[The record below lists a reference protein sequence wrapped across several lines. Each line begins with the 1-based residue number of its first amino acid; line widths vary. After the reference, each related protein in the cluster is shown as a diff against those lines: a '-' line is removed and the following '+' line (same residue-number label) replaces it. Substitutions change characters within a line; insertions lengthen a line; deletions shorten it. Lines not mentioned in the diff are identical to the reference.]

1 MSQRSG
7 IPAIGDCLD
16 LLRAITFAP
25 GPAGDI
31 VKRLVGLGLSRDDM
45 LETLVDTAFPS
56 WEGAKNMDTK
66 LKGAITREWRKMYSD
81 KGEEA
86 KRSNKDGVEDEDYVS
101 DMDESVIGLID

>member
-1 MSQRSG
+1 
-7 IPAIGDCLD
+7 
-16 LLRAITFAP
+16 
-25 GPAGDI
+25 
-31 VKRLVGLGLSRDDM
+31 
-45 LETLVDTAFPS
+45 
-56 WEGAKNMDTK
+56 MDTK